1 MISRADSYERE
12 PRSKL
17 TEANHG
23 RRSLVDKIKSLFFFL
38 CIMKLC
44 LFPLPP
50 TANITFDIFFNPN
63 KALEP
68 GAKQAVNRLIY
79 QHVSLLPPINIHVSL
94 FWLRKAL
101 NHCAAII
108 IYIKMEVEKANTF
121 LAECPGVFIASQY
134 TQSCDGYIGISHHVG
149 PLFHCI
155 FFFFLLPLLEE
166 IRMWFHDQ
174 NQERQLFVVLELRTT
189 KLK

>member
-1 MISRADSYERE
+1 MS
-12 PRSKL
+12 P
-17 TEANHG
+17 
-23 RRSLVDKIKSLFFFL
+23 F
-38 CIMKLC
+38 
-44 LFPLPP
+44 FPLPP

-68 GAKQAVNRLIY
+68 GAEQAVNRLIY

-108 IYIKMEVEKANTF
+108 IYIKTEVEKANTF
-121 LAECPGVFIASQY
+121 LAECPGVFIARHPGAA
-134 TQSCDGYIGISHHVG
+134 TGILGSATMCV
-149 PLFHCI
+149 PTLSFH
-155 FFFFLLPLLEE
+155 FLLPSALLEE

-174 NQERQLFVVLELRTT
+174 NRERHLAAGDARCLS
-189 KLK
+189 